1 MKLRTDRWLVLS
13 RIATL
18 SMALTVLPACS
29 ATAGHWWSRPAADC
43 PPGTE
48 PSRRIANRPIFPS
61 LPTPRTFYPAGY
73 AGATYPPLGQGDQVP
88 VRSARRPIYSGW
100 FGGR

>member
-1 MKLRTDRWLVLS
+1 MKFRTDRWYVLS
-13 RIATL
+13 RIVTL

-29 ATAGHWWSRPAADC
+29 ASAGHRWSKTAQ

-48 PSRRIANRPIFPS
+48 PSRRTAFRPILSS
-61 LPTPRTFYPAGY
+61 LPTRTFYPSGY
-73 AGATYPPLGQGDQVP
+73 AGATYPPLGQGDRAA